1 MNAAGIDAFG
11 TEFPHGIGRVAKRA
25 LAANGF
31 TRYAHLTATTAHDL
45 LAIHGIG
52 PRAVRILAD
61 ELTARGMT
69 FADPAEVRQ
78 SSEV

>member
-1 MNAAGIDAFG
+1 MKPMHLDDLG

-31 TRYAHLTATTAHDL
+31 TRYEHLARASPSEL

-52 PRAVRILAD
+52 PKALRTLAA
-61 ELTARGMT
+61 ELAERGLS
-69 FADPAEVRQ
+69 FRPPD
-78 SSEV
+78 